1 MRTTVTTWTGA
12 VTSPQLGT
20 RRLTLNRF
28 RRVPVA
34 RGLAPDAAHPH
45 FHATFEGGW
54 LRGFLATA
62 SPCARTPDRCWTGQR
77 GDQHLASLHTYR
89 GLKLAEGGSTPA
101 DDLAVA
107 KPFRFDADP
116 HGGGC

>member
-1 MRTTVTTWTGA
+1 

-20 RRLTLNRF
+20 GRLTPTGAVEFLSHEVSHPTPHTCPST
-28 RRVPVA
+28 RRSRVA
-34 RGLAPDAAHPH
+34 GCAA
-45 FHATFEGGW
+45 AC
-54 LRGFLATA
+54 ATA
-62 SPCARTPDRCWTGQR
+62 S
-77 GDQHLASLHTYR
+77 LASLHTYQ